1 MLVVEVL
8 QGAYLIVKGGSWSR
22 SAWKTL
28 LSSALGSPRT
38 EEQDEI
44 LGWWCL
50 PCEQAPVTKA
60 GCLKTFCAFSQTA
73 VSELSGWPLSCTLP
87 YLESTSPDLSPGL
100 VLQTNGQSTTH
111 GTAELLMSIWGCTCW
126 GPNMVWAC
134 CCQRLCPAVLAGHRG
149 QCHIGA
155 AVSAIP
161 SVTTGPAPQQCP
173 SPLSQQGRAGLH
185 APQRPVLPSI
195 SDSFNKHNTDTIAR
209 APRILPSQNWHQL
222 PTVMVAHLRS
232 VLVPENEW

>member
-8 QGAYLIVKGGSWSR
+8 RGAYLIVKGGSWSR

-134 CCQRLCPAVLAGHRG
+134 CCQRLCPLGAGD
-149 QCHIGA
+149 
-155 AVSAIP
+155 
-161 SVTTGPAPQQCP
+161 SVTSVRHCLPSPLCP
-173 SPLSQQGRAGLH
+173 SPLSQQGRTGLH